1 VIADPIPPLPRRS
14 TLPTSFA
21 EWRAR
26 LDRQRVAP
34 VVAVAGSK
42 GKTSVLRAV
51 ESIFRAGG
59 YRFATWTDR
68 GVEIEGERQRGE
80 LGPWS
85 RALTRLA
92 AGGLDIAFQELDW
105 ATVPTV
111 SAPGAKYPIV
121 AIANLCA
128 NNEACFFTPET
139 LHARR
144 ALRLIRSSIATPGR
158 LVLNADDFALSD
170 DGDLAGDPEGR
181 YLVGISGDAPV
192 LRRHIVQG
200 GDACWVESGS
210 IIIRETQRTRAIAE
224 VRGLPSTREGTIPFA
239 IQNALFATAI
249 ARCCGM
255 SENLIAAGLAT
266 HEARPES
273 MPGSF
278 NVFDFGSATIV
289 VDSPM
294 PSWFLRTSL
303 RASANLGSGRQVRVV
318 GPMLDVFIE
327 DLAEVGRLLG
337 RNGGVLIAHGE
348 WPAER
353 IEHLRHGVAGN
364 AVPPIFLQAPD
375 ERTAVQQAM
384 NMLRAKDVLLVLAE
398 DPDATVSLIQRRI
411 RRLPRSTRTDPTVPT
426 AARAS

>member
-1 VIADPIPPLPRRS
+1 MIADPVPPLPGRS
-14 TLPTSFA
+14 SLPTGFA

-42 GKTSVLRAV
+42 GKTSVLRAL

-111 SAPGAKYPIV
+111 RAPGAKYPIV
-121 AIANLCA
+121 AVANLCA
-128 NNEACFFTPET
+128 NSEACFFTPET
-139 LHARR
+139 MQARR
-144 ALRLIRSSIATPGR
+144 ALRLIRSSIAVPGR

-170 DGDLAGDPEGR
+170 DGDIAGDPESR
-181 YLVGISGDAPV
+181 YLVGISADAPV
-192 LRRHIVQG
+192 LRRHTLRG

-210 IIIRETQRTRAIAE
+210 IMIRESLRTQAIADI
-224 VRGLPSTREGTIPFA
+224 RRLPSTRQGTIPVA
-239 IQNALFATAI
+239 IQNALMATAI
-249 ARCCGM
+249 ARCCGI
-255 SENLIAAGLAT
+255 SEDLVAAGLAT

-278 NVFDFGSATIV
+278 NVFDSGSATIV
-289 VDSPM
+289 VDCPM

-303 RASANLGSGRQVRVV
+303 RASANLGSGRQVRVI
-318 GPMLDVFIE
+318 GPMLDVFTE
-327 DLAEVGRLLG
+327 DVAEVGRLLG
-337 RNGGVLIAHGE
+337 RNGGVLIAHGI
-348 WPAER
+348 WAAER
-353 IEHLRHGVAGN
+353 LEQLRQGVAGN
-364 AVPPIFLQAPD
+364 TVPPIFLQAPD
-375 ERTAVQQAM
+375 ERTALQQAM
-384 NMLRAKDVLLVLAE
+384 DMLRATDVLLVLAE
-398 DPDATVSLIQRRI
+398 DPEATVSLIQRRL
-411 RRLPRSTRTDPTVPT
+411 RRLPRPTRNEPT

>member
-1 VIADPIPPLPRRS
+1 VIADPVPRLPRRS
-14 TLPTSFA
+14 ALPTGFA

-26 LDRQRVAP
+26 VDRQRVAP

-42 GKTSVLRAV
+42 GKTSLLRAV

-80 LGPWS
+80 LAPWS

-105 ATVPTV
+105 ATVPTL
-111 SAPGAKYPIV
+111 SAPGGRYPIV
-121 AIANLCA
+121 AVANLCA
-128 NNEACFFTPET
+128 NSEACFFTAET
-139 LHARR
+139 MQARR
-144 ALRLIRSSIATPGR
+144 SLRLIRSSIASPGR

-170 DGDLAGDPEGR
+170 DGEFAGDTQSR
-181 YLVGISGDAPV
+181 YLVGISADTPV
-192 LRRHIVQG
+192 LRRHILQG

-210 IIIRETQRTRAIAE
+210 ITIREALRTQAIAE

-239 IQNALFATAI
+239 VQNALIATAI
-249 ARCCGM
+249 ARCCGI
-255 SENLIAAGLAT
+255 SEDVVAAGLAN
-266 HEARPES
+266 HQARPES

-289 VDSPM
+289 VDCPM

-303 RASANLGSGRQVRVV
+303 RASANLGSGRQIRVV
-318 GPMLDVFIE
+318 GPMHDVFNE

-337 RNGGVLIAHGE
+337 RNGGVLIAHGV

-353 IEHLRHGVAGN
+353 FEHLRQGVAGN
-364 AVPPIFLQAPD
+364 PVPPIFLQAPD

-384 NMLRAKDVLLVLAE
+384 NMLRVDDVLLVLAE
-398 DPDATVSLIQRRI
+398 DPEATVNLIQRRL
-411 RRLPRSTRTDPTVPT
+411 RRVPRPARNDPS
-426 AARAS
+426 AAKAS

>member
-1 VIADPIPPLPRRS
+1 MIADPIPSLPGRS
-14 TLPTSFA
+14 ASPTRFS
-21 EWRAR
+21 EWRAN

-92 AGGLDIAFQELDW
+92 AGGLDIALQELDW

-111 SAPGAKYPIV
+111 SAPGRKYPVV
-121 AIANLCA
+121 AVANLCA
-128 NNEACFFTPET
+128 NSEACFLTPET
-139 LHARR
+139 MHARR
-144 ALRLIRSSIATPGR
+144 ALRLIKSSIAAPGR

-170 DGDLAGDPEGR
+170 DGDFDADSKSQ
-181 YLVGISGDAPV
+181 YLVGISADAPV
-192 LRRHIVQG
+192 LRRHILHG
-200 GDACWVESGS
+200 GDACWVENGS
-210 IIIRETQRTRAIAE
+210 IAIREALHTRAVVA
-224 VRGLPSTREGTIPFA
+224 VRGLPSTREGAIPFA
-239 IQNALFATAI
+239 IQNALIATAI
-249 ARCCGM
+249 ARCCGIP
-255 SENLIAAGLAT
+255 EKLIAAGLAT
-266 HEARPES
+266 HAARPES

-289 VDSPM
+289 VDRPM

-303 RASANLGSGRQVRVV
+303 RASANLGAGRQIRVV
-318 GPMLDVFIE
+318 GPMLDVFTE
-327 DLAEVGRLLG
+327 DLSEVGRLLG
-337 RNGGVLIAHGE
+337 RSGGVLISHGV

-353 IEHLRHGVAGN
+353 LEQLRHGAAGN
-364 AVPPIFLQAPD
+364 AVPPIYLQAPD
-375 ERTAVQQAM
+375 ERTAVQQAI
-384 NMLRAKDVLLVLAE
+384 NMLRAQDVLLILAE
-398 DPDATVSLIQRRI
+398 QPEATVNLIQRRL
-411 RRLPRSTRTDPTVPT
+411 RRLLSPVRNDPT
-426 AARAS
+426 AAKAS